1 MALTT
6 RSGSGKID
14 ATVVDKHDWHLFA
27 DDAAGFRYFI
37 FHNAVSELR
46 GLSFYDLV
54 VGSRIRLTPIAHPK
68 GARGIEVEIIS
79 L

>member
-1 MALTT
+1 MPPPW
-6 RSGSGKID
+6 SGKVR
-14 ATVVDKHDWHLFA
+14 ATVTKKEDWHLFA
-27 DDAAGFRYFI
+27 DDAAGFRYFV

-54 VGSRIRLTPIAHPK
+54 EGSVIDLLPISHPK
-68 GARGIEVEIIS
+68 GARGIEVEIVS

>member
-1 MALTT
+1 MP
-6 RSGSGKID
+6 KIT
-14 ATVVDKHDWHLFA
+14 ATVVDKADWHLFA
-27 DDAAGFRYFI
+27 DDAMGRRYFV

-54 VGSRIRLTPIAHPK
+54 EGSTITLTPIEHPK
-68 GARGIEVEIIS
+68 GLRGIEVEILS